1 MVSDSQYSLNRSVR
15 KSLIL
20 RLAIGGS
27 IICVI
32 LAIYVFLANRNTV
45 GEVVVYRMTQMTQL
59 FNGMA
64 AEHLNTEG
72 PLDPSKLDYSLQE
85 LAARPHLKMQQGVF
99 VYAGIY
105 DLAGRQIT
113 KLTVPDFELID
124 PVSSYMENTSHVLTF
139 ENGSWHKALRI
150 QGKLLVRAAG
160 ILANGKGKMVA
171 HIEGI
176 YAVAPEVVAEIRS
189 RTIKGILIGISVVIA
204 TVLLMY
210 PIILNLLNRVSRLT
224 VNLLDSNLETLQ
236 VLGSAIAKRDSDT
249 DAHNYRVTIFSVR
262 LAEAAGLDRQS
273 IQKLIKGAF
282 LHDVGK
288 IGVRDNVLLKPGKLD
303 DEEFEIM
310 KTHVKHGLDI
320 VSRSN
325 WLHDAEDVVGCHH
338 EKYDGTGGYDSGLAG
353 EEIPINARIFAIADV
368 FDALTSKRP
377 YKEPFTYDESI
388 EILREGRGTHFDP
401 ALVDMFVAL
410 AQPLYDLLS
419 GKDDTV
425 PREELASIIEEYFI
439 KVSATY

>member
-1 MVSDSQYSLNRSVR
+1 MSYDSQSPLSISVR

-20 RLAIGGS
+20 RLVIGGS

-32 LAIYVFLANRNTV
+32 LAVYVFLANRNTV
-45 GEVVVYRMTQMTQL
+45 GGVVAYRMIQMTQL
-59 FNGMA
+59 FNAMA

-72 PLDPSKLDYSLQE
+72 PLDPSGLQNSLKE
-85 LAARPHLKMQQGVF
+85 LAARPHLKMQQGKF

-105 DLAGRQIT
+105 DLSGRQIT
-113 KLTVPDFELID
+113 KLTVPDYELID
-124 PVSSYMENTSHVLTF
+124 PVSSFMENTSHGLTF
-139 ENGSWHKALRI
+139 ENGSWHKTIRI
-150 QGKLLVRAAG
+150 QGKLLVRAAV
-160 ILANGKGKMVA
+160 ILTNNKGEGVA
-171 HIEGI
+171 HVEGI
-176 YAVAPEVVAEIRS
+176 YALSPAVISEIRI
-189 RTIKGILIGISVVIA
+189 RMIKGILIGISVVIA

-210 PIILNLLNRVSRLT
+210 PIILNLLSRVSRLT

-262 LAEAAGLDRQS
+262 LAEAAGLDRQA

-303 DEEFEIM
+303 DEEFEVM
-310 KTHVKHGLDI
+310 KTHVRHGLDI

-325 WLHDAEDVVGCHH
+325 WLHDAEDIVGCHH
-338 EKYDGTGGYDSGLAG
+338 EKYSGKGGYGSGFAG
-353 EEIPINARIFAIADV
+353 DEIPINARIFAIADV

-377 YKEPFTYDESI
+377 YKEPFTFDKSI
-388 EILREGRGTHFDP
+388 EILKEGRGTHFDP
-401 ALVDMFVAL
+401 VLVDMFISI

-425 PREELASIIEEYFI
+425 PREELGGIIEEYFTKI
-439 KVSATY
+439 SATY

>member
-1 MVSDSQYSLNRSVR
+1 MSSDSQSPLSISVR

-20 RLAIGGS
+20 RLVIGGS

-32 LAIYVFLANRNTV
+32 LAVYVFLANRNTV
-45 GEVVVYRMTQMTQL
+45 GGVVAYRMIQMTQL
-59 FNGMA
+59 FNAMA

-72 PLDPSKLDYSLQE
+72 PLDPSGLQNSLKE
-85 LAARPHLKMQQGVF
+85 LAARPHLKMQQGKF

-105 DLAGRQIT
+105 DLSGRQIT
-113 KLTVPDFELID
+113 KLTVPDYELID
-124 PVSSYMENTSHVLTF
+124 PVSSFMENTSHGLTF
-139 ENGSWHKALRI
+139 ENGSWHKTIRI
-150 QGKLLVRAAG
+150 QGKLLVRAAV
-160 ILANGKGKMVA
+160 ILTNNKGEGVA
-171 HIEGI
+171 HVEGI
-176 YAVAPEVVAEIRS
+176 YALSPAVISEIRI
-189 RTIKGILIGISVVIA
+189 RMIKGILIGISVVIA

-210 PIILNLLNRVSRLT
+210 PIILNLLSRVSRLT

-262 LAEAAGLDRQS
+262 LAEAAGLDRQA

-303 DEEFEIM
+303 DEEFEVM
-310 KTHVKHGLDI
+310 KTHVRHGLDI

-325 WLHDAEDVVGCHH
+325 WLHDAEDIVGCHH
-338 EKYDGTGGYDSGLAG
+338 EKYSGKGGYGSGFAG
-353 EEIPINARIFAIADV
+353 DEIPINARIFAIADV

-377 YKEPFTYDESI
+377 YKEPFTFDKSI
-388 EILREGRGTHFDP
+388 EILKEGRGTHFDP
-401 ALVDMFVAL
+401 VLVDMFISI

-425 PREELASIIEEYFI
+425 PREELGGIIEEYFTKI
-439 KVSATY
+439 SATY

>member
-1 MVSDSQYSLNRSVR
+1 
-15 KSLIL
+15 
-20 RLAIGGS
+20 
-27 IICVI
+27 
-32 LAIYVFLANRNTV
+32 
-45 GEVVVYRMTQMTQL
+45 
-59 FNGMA
+59 MA

-105 DLAGRQIT
+105 DLAGRPIT

-425 PREELASIIEEYFI
+425 PREELGGIVDEYFT
-439 KVSATY
+439 KTSAAS

>member
-1 MVSDSQYSLNRSVR
+1 MPSDSQHSLNRSVR

-27 IICVI
+27 TICVI
-32 LAIYVFLANRNTV
+32 LAVYVFLANRNTV
-45 GEVVVYRMTQMTQL
+45 GGMVAYRMIQVTQL
-59 FNGMA
+59 FNSLA
-64 AEHLNTEG
+64 EEHLNTGG
-72 PLDPSKLDYSLQE
+72 PLDPSKLQDSLQE
-85 LAARPHLKMQQGVF
+85 LASRPHLKMQQGKF
-99 VYAGIY
+99 IYAGIY

-113 KLTVPDFELID
+113 KLTVPDFELIE
-124 PVSSYMENTSHVLTF
+124 PVSSFMGSTSHLLAF
-139 ENGSWHKALRI
+139 ENGSWHKTIRLDGR
-150 QGKLLVRAAG
+150 LLVRAAA
-160 ILANGKGKMVA
+160 ILTNAKGEAVA

-176 YAVAPEVVAEIRS
+176 YAVAPEVISEIRK
-189 RTIKGILIGISVVIA
+189 RIIKGILIGISVVIA

-273 IQKLIKGAF
+273 MQKLIKGAF

-303 DEEFEIM
+303 DEEFKVM

-320 VSRSN
+320 VSR
-325 WLHDAEDVVGCHH
+325 
-338 EKYDGTGGYDSGLAG
+338 
-353 EEIPINARIFAIADV
+353 
-368 FDALTSKRP
+368 
-377 YKEPFTYDESI
+377 
-388 EILREGRGTHFDP
+388 
-401 ALVDMFVAL
+401 
-410 AQPLYDLLS
+410 
-419 GKDDTV
+419 
-425 PREELASIIEEYFI
+425 
-439 KVSATY
+439 

>member
-1 MVSDSQYSLNRSVR
+1 MSSDSLSPLSISVR

-20 RLAIGGS
+20 RLVIGGS

-32 LAIYVFLANRNTV
+32 LAVYVFLANRNTV
-45 GEVVVYRMTQMTQL
+45 GGVVAYRMIQMTQL
-59 FNGMA
+59 FNAMA

-72 PLDPSKLDYSLQE
+72 PLDPSGLQNSLKE
-85 LAARPHLKMQQGVF
+85 LAARPHLKMQQGKF

-105 DLAGRQIT
+105 DLSGRQIT
-113 KLTVPDFELID
+113 KLTVPDYELID
-124 PVSSYMENTSHVLTF
+124 PVSSFMENTSHGLTF
-139 ENGSWHKALRI
+139 ENGSWHKTIRI
-150 QGKLLVRAAG
+150 QGKLLVRAAV
-160 ILANGKGKMVA
+160 ILTNNKGEGVA
-171 HIEGI
+171 HVEGI
-176 YAVAPEVVAEIRS
+176 YALSPAVISEIRI
-189 RTIKGILIGISVVIA
+189 RMIKGILIGISVVIA

-210 PIILNLLNRVSRLT
+210 PIILNLLSRVSRLT

-262 LAEAAGLDRQS
+262 LAEAAGLDRQA

-303 DEEFEIM
+303 DEEFEVM
-310 KTHVKHGLDI
+310 KTHVRHGLDI

-325 WLHDAEDVVGCHH
+325 WLHDAEDIVGCHH
-338 EKYDGTGGYDSGLAG
+338 EKYSGKGGYGSGFAG
-353 EEIPINARIFAIADV
+353 DEIPINARIFAIADV

-377 YKEPFTYDESI
+377 YKEPFTFDKSI
-388 EILREGRGTHFDP
+388 EILKEGRGTHFDP
-401 ALVDMFVAL
+401 VLVDMFISI

-425 PREELASIIEEYFI
+425 PREELGGIIEEYFTKI
-439 KVSATY
+439 SATY

>member
-1 MVSDSQYSLNRSVR
+1 MRSDSQYSLNRSVR

-72 PLDPSKLDYSLQE
+72 PLDPSKLQSSLQE
-85 LAARPHLKMQQGVF
+85 LAARPHLKMQQGIF

-105 DLAGRQIT
+105 DLAGRPIT

-189 RTIKGILIGISVVIA
+189 RMIKGILIGISVVIA

-210 PIILNLLNRVSRLT
+210 PIILNLLSRVSKLT

-303 DEEFEIM
+303 DEEFKVM

-425 PREELASIIEEYFI
+425 PREELGGIVDEYFT
-439 KVSATY
+439 KTSAAS

>member
-1 MVSDSQYSLNRSVR
+1 MV
-15 KSLIL
+15 
-20 RLAIGGS
+20 A
-27 IICVI
+27 
-32 LAIYVFLANRNTV
+32 
-45 GEVVVYRMTQMTQL
+45 YRMIQVTQL
-59 FNGMA
+59 FNDMA
-64 AEHLNTEG
+64 AEHLNTGG
-72 PLDPSKLDYSLQE
+72 PLDPSKLQDSLQE
-85 LAARPHLKMQQGVF
+85 LASRPHLKMQQGKF
-99 VYAGIY
+99 IYAGIY

-113 KLTVPDFELID
+113 KLTVPDFELIE
-124 PVSSYMENTSHVLTF
+124 PVSSFMGSTSHLLAF
-139 ENGSWHKALRI
+139 ENGSWHKTIRLEGR
-150 QGKLLVRAAG
+150 LLVRAAA
-160 ILANGKGKMVA
+160 ILTNAKGEGVA

-176 YAVAPEVVAEIRS
+176 YAVAPEVISEIRK
-189 RTIKGILIGISVVIA
+189 RIIKGILIGISVVIA

-303 DEEFEIM
+303 DEEFEVM

-320 VSRSN
+320 VSRSH

-338 EKYDGTGGYDSGLAG
+338 EKYDGKGGYGSGLAG
-353 EEIPINARIFAIADV
+353 DEIPINARIFAIADV

-401 ALVDMFVAL
+401 VLVDMFIAI

-425 PREELASIIEEYFI
+425 PREELGGIVDEYFT
-439 KVSATY
+439 KTSAVY

>member
-1 MVSDSQYSLNRSVR
+1 MSSDSQSPLSISVR

-20 RLAIGGS
+20 RLVIGGS

-32 LAIYVFLANRNTV
+32 LAVYVFLANRNTV
-45 GEVVVYRMTQMTQL
+45 GGVVAYRMIQMTQL
-59 FNGMA
+59 FNAMA

-72 PLDPSKLDYSLQE
+72 PLDPSGLQNSLKE
-85 LAARPHLKMQQGVF
+85 LAARPHLKMQQGKF

-105 DLAGRQIT
+105 DLSGRQIT
-113 KLTVPDFELID
+113 KLTVPDYELID
-124 PVSSYMENTSHVLTF
+124 PVSSFMENTSHGLTF
-139 ENGSWHKALRI
+139 ENGSWHKTIRI
-150 QGKLLVRAAG
+150 QGKLLVRAAV
-160 ILANGKGKMVA
+160 ILTNNKGEGVA
-171 HIEGI
+171 HVEGI
-176 YAVAPEVVAEIRS
+176 YALSPAVISEIRI
-189 RTIKGILIGISVVIA
+189 RMIKGILIGISVVIA

-210 PIILNLLNRVSRLT
+210 PIILNLLSRVSRLT

-262 LAEAAGLDRQS
+262 LAEAAGLDRQA

-310 KTHVKHGLDI
+310 KTHVRHGLDI

-325 WLHDAEDVVGCHH
+325 WLHDAEDIVGCHH
-338 EKYDGTGGYDSGLAG
+338 EKYSGKGGYGSGFAG
-353 EEIPINARIFAIADV
+353 DEIPINARIFAIADV

-377 YKEPFTYDESI
+377 YKEPFTFDKSI
-388 EILREGRGTHFDP
+388 EILKEGRGTHFDP
-401 ALVDMFVAL
+401 VLVDMFISI

-425 PREELASIIEEYFI
+425 PREELGGIIEEYFTKI
-439 KVSATY
+439 SATY